1 MPRRNKYENEKWRQ
15 VITSS
20 HNFLSLN
27 LRELYNNRD
36 LLFIF
41 TRRDILSVYKQ
52 TILGPLW
59 FFIQPALTTI
69 VYVIIFS
76 RAAKLS
82 TSEIPPPLFYLS
94 GLVLWSY
101 YADCIMKTST
111 FFKDNTQILTKVYF
125 PRLLIPLSLII
136 TNFAKFC
143 IQFLLF
149 IIVYIYFLAKG
160 TSIHINSFVFLFPV
174 LVAITALLGLG
185 AGMIVSSLSIR
196 Y

>member
-1 MPRRNKYENEKWRQ
+1 
-15 VITSS
+15 
-20 HNFLSLN
+20 
-27 LRELYNNRD
+27 
-36 LLFIF
+36 
-41 TRRDILSVYKQ
+41 
-52 TILGPLW
+52 
-59 FFIQPALTTI
+59 
-69 VYVIIFS
+69 
-76 RAAKLS
+76 
-82 TSEIPPPLFYLS
+82 
-94 GLVLWSY
+94 
-101 YADCIMKTST
+101 MKTST

-196 Y
+196 YKDLIHLLSFGVQLMMFTSSVVFPLSSFADSKYKWLIMANPMTGVIEAFRYGFLGRGYLSWPLLIYDSVCTVVLLLIGLIIFNTIEKNFTDSI